1 MRCFSSR
8 VGMGWLAVIAAS
20 LIASQAW
27 GKGNVPSGQEKAIPC
42 GACHGVDGNS
52 LNPEWPSLAG
62 QLPHYLKKQLQ
73 DFKAGHRADPL
84 MSPMAQPLSTTD
96 IDDLVAYFSAQ
107 TPKSD
112 AQASVSREGER
123 LYLKG
128 KARPQATACIGCHGP
143 RGEGNAAWAKT
154 LAAPPTVLAP
164 AIGGQHAAY
173 LGKQLKAYRE
183 ATRKNDVAHVMRSI
197 AKNLSDQEIAALA
210 EYIAGLRR

>member
-1 MRCFSSR
+1 MRGCSNR
-8 VGMGWLAVIAAS
+8 VGLGRVLILAAS
-20 LIASQAW
+20 LVAGEAW
-27 GKGNVPSGQEKAIPC
+27 SKGNAQSGQEKAVPC

-62 QLPHYLKKQLQ
+62 QVPDYLKKQLQ

-84 MSPMAQPLSTTD
+84 MSAMAQPLSAQD
-96 IDDLVAYFSAQ
+96 IDDLVAYFSTQ
-107 TPKSD
+107 KPKLD
-112 AQASVSREGER
+112 APAGTAKEGER

-143 RGEGNAAWAKT
+143 RGEGNAAWGKT

-164 AIGGQHAAY
+164 AIGGQHPAY

-183 ATRKNDVAHVMRSI
+183 AARKNDVAHVMRDI

-210 EYIAGLRR
+210 EYIGGLRR